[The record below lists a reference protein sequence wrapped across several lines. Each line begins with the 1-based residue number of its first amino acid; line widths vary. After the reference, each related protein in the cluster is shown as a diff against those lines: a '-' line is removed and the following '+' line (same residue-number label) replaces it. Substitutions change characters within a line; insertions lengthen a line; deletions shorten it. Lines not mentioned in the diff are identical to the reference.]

1 MSINSAAGG
10 LNVEQCYIKDRHGDF
25 RSAGAMLSIAGSMP
39 PGRRLISMIER
50 AEEGGLKAAAE
61 LAFLPEKPSRP
72 AREIVVV
79 KT

>member
-1 MSINSAAGG
+1 
-10 LNVEQCYIKDRHGDF
+10 
-25 RSAGAMLSIAGSMP
+25 MLSIAGSMP
-39 PGRRLISMIER
+39 PGRRLISTIER

>member
-1 MSINSAAGG
+1 MLHQRSSWRFPFSRSDAFNRREHAAGTPAD
-10 LNVEQCYIKDRHGDF
+10 LH
-25 RSAGAMLSIAGSMP
+25 
-39 PGRRLISMIER
+39 IER